1 MAELRIGTVLPPI
14 GDMKVGE
21 TNVSKICSGSTLV
34 WPPGACAGYTFADKA
49 ALQIAVNE
57 WVSNEAQAI
66 INYGQINTWCTGNVT
81 NMTQLFKDKTTFN
94 DDISSWDVS
103 NVTDTQGMFQG
114 ATSFNQDI
122 GSWDTSNVTSMSSMF
137 NGATAFN
144 QDINTK
150 QVTVN
155 GVTYTAW
162 DVSSVASM
170 VYMFNNAQSFNQPI
184 GNWDTSGLV
193 GGNLYATFKDAIAFN
208 QDINTK
214 QVTVNGATYTAWDVS
229 TVTNMTYA
237 FNGATAFDQNLD
249 DWEPTGVLTG
259 ANMITMFTDS
269 GLTTNN
275 YDLILIGWSA
285 LTLKVNVVF
294 GGGPQYS
301 AGTAATARQ
310 SIIDNFGW
318 SIPDAGEAP

>member
-14 GDMKVGE
+14 GDIKVGE
-21 TNVSKICSGSTLV
+21 TNVSKIYSGSTLV

-81 NMTQLFKDKTTFN
+81 NMSELFKDKTTFN
-94 DDISSWDVS
+94 DDISNWDVS
-103 NVTDTQGMFQG
+103 NVTNMYGMFWG
-114 ATSFNQDI
+114 ASSFNQDI
-122 GSWDTSNVTSMSSMF
+122 SSWDVSSVTSMSNMF
-137 NGATAFN
+137 RDATSFN

-162 DVSSVASM
+162 DVSNVIQMS
-170 VYMFNNAQSFNQPI
+170 YMFDNAIIFNQDI
-184 GNWDTSGLV
+184 GNWDTSGL
-193 GGNLYATFKDAIAFN
+193 GSNALYATFKDAIAFN

-214 QVTVNGATYTAWDVS
+214 QVTVNGVTYKAWDVS
-229 TVTNMTYA
+229 NATTMIYA

-249 DWEPTGVLTG
+249 GWEPTSVTSGL
-259 ANMITMFTDS
+259 NMALMFTDS

-285 LTLKVNVVF
+285 LTLKNGVTF

-310 SIIDNFGW
+310 SIIDTYFWN
-318 SIPDAGEAP
+318 IPDAGEAP